1 MTIPEVT
8 TEALAP
14 PDDEEGLLATSKL
27 DSESLRF
34 KIGLAKEISSEL
46 FLRIGLGKTGFS
58 LTLLCSSRSVFESVL
73 LVFLSCKVK
82 DEERVLTLGF
92 GGSLKGLP
100 VMDFRGFGTGTCF
113 FLLFLSW

>member
-1 MTIPEVT
+1 MTIPET
-8 TEALAP
+8 TDALAP
-14 PDDEEGLLATSKL
+14 PDDEEVGLLASKL

-46 FLRIGLGKTGFS
+46 FLRIGFGKTGFS
-58 LTLLCSSRSVFESVL
+58 LTLLCSSRSVFESVAL

-82 DEERVLTLGF
+82 DEDRVLTLGF
-92 GGSLKGLP
+92 GGSLKGRP
-100 VMDFRGFGTGTCF
+100 VMDFRGLGTGTCF